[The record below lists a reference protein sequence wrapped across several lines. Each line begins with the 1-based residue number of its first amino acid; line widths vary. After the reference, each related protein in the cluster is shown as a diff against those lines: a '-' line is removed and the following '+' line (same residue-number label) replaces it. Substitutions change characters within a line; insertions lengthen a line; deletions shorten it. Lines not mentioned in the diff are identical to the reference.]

1 MNQSEFIENLK
12 RIAEGIAK
20 TFGNN
25 CEVLVADLDNPENAI
40 LDIQNGQVTGRK
52 KGDSLSELGL
62 HNIKTE
68 RTDTDLFSYSA
79 KTGDGR
85 LIKCTT
91 VHLKWGKGN
100 LALGINYDCTNIQM
114 AVSSLESLIKI
125 DFEINDEFH
134 SNSNEMLDNLLA
146 DAFKLVEKPVSLMT
160 KEDRIKIVRFLD
172 ERGAL
177 LIQKGVQIIAEK
189 LNVSR
194 YTIYNYL
201 NEINNKNKKPTYME

>member
-1 MNQSEFIENLK
+1 M
-12 RIAEGIAK
+12 
-20 TFGNN
+20 
-25 CEVLVADLDNPENAI
+25 
-40 LDIQNGQVTGRK
+40 
-52 KGDSLSELGL
+52 
-62 HNIKTE
+62 
-68 RTDTDLFSYSA
+68 
-79 KTGDGR
+79 
-85 LIKCTT
+85 
-91 VHLKWGKGN
+91 
-100 LALGINYDCTNIQM
+100 ALGINYDCTNIQM